1 MKVALALGGGSVRGF
16 AHLGVLEALKKHDI
30 KFDFIVGTSA
40 GGIIGT
46 LYAFKKDI
54 YECYKVLENA
64 AHSEIVKEMKLQNYK
79 LNHQGDKE
87 DAGRIQKFLS
97 TVRGAMLLRKSLVHR
112 SMVPVETIQEFFE
125 LIYPR
130 GLTFE
135 DLEMPVYTV
144 ALDII
149 SGKDVVI
156 GTGEVIKA
164 VRATSA
170 IPGLLPPVELDGM
183 ILVDGGTTQKVP
195 VESAYLLGADVVIAV
210 DVGRDPSPE
219 DPLESGLE
227 IMWRTEDWSNYRLHL
242 KQLSMA
248 DVVLKPR
255 ISHIE
260 WYDTDAAE
268 FLFKEGYE
276 EALKKIDEIKKAT
289 SPSLFRKLFGR
300 KKKFY
305 QEPLGKYVILK

>member
-16 AHLGVLEALKKHDI
+16 AHLGVLKALREQQI

-54 YECYKVLENA
+54 DECYQILDEAV
-64 AHSEIVKEMKLQNYK
+64 HSDVVKGMKLHDYK
-79 LNHQGDKE
+79 LAQTGEKE
-87 DAGRIQKFLS
+87 DEGRVRRFLN
-97 TVRGAMLLRKSLVHR
+97 TVRGAMLIRKSLSHR
-112 SMVPVETIQEFFE
+112 SMVNELNIEEFFE

-130 GLTFE
+130 GLTF
-135 DLEMPVYTV
+135 DNLSIPVYVV
-144 ALDII
+144 ALDLI

-156 GTGEVIKA
+156 GSGDVVKA

-170 IPGLLPPVELDGM
+170 IPGLLPPVELNGM
-183 ILVDGGTTQKVP
+183 LLVDGGTTQKVP

-219 DPLESGLE
+219 DPLDSGLE
-227 IMWRTEDWSNYRLHL
+227 IMWRSEDWSNYRLHL

-248 DVVLKPR
+248 DVVLKPQ

-276 EALKKIDEIKKAT
+276 ETLKKIDEIKKAT

-305 QEPLGKYVILK
+305 REPLGKYVILK